1 MKNTKE
7 IIYVKLELIP
17 SILEKWIKGSIND
30 PYALGHFDKH
40 VLKYDTKFKAYD
52 KENDFKFPFMGE
64 GDRGKLAYLGRAETL
79 ADSKAR
85 SIESSNDFKSSDTHV
100 IGFQVKDDDFG
111 GVRYIKIKNSRYSG
125 GEVMEE
131 FVSYK
136 RNSPGSEP
144 LIITYFLADRYKH
157 YREFEKKSGDL
168 PPEELEPKKP
178 YYIAYYKEYDEKENI
193 VEKTETFTERLK
205 VEDFFKGNKNV
216 YKVEQYKWGRLNSTP
231 YKRDEKNVVVNKTG
245 KQKDSQ
251 ISKIKKLSGN
261 KLSDEFIERF
271 IERFT
276 IEKLEK
282 MSEQEYKKKIND
294 FVEWAKDGYS
304 IDEILPL
311 LENRIPLH
319 MVNKYFKHI
328 KDPKDRK

>member
-17 SILEKWIKGSIND
+17 GIFEKWVKGSIND

-64 GDRGKLAYLGRAETL
+64 GDKGKLAYLGRAETL

-157 YREFEKKSGDL
+157 YREFEKKSGNL

-231 YKRDEKNVVVNKTG
+231 YKRDEKNVVVNKTN

-282 MSEQEYKKKIND
+282 MSEQEYKKKIDD